1 LSEGM
6 TLHPSGIITTSG
18 RQPPTQM
25 SIAFLLDNH
34 EKTEPMDSDGTQE
47 CCDSVSMPS
56 QMPVAFSSPRI
67 PTSDQFEMN
76 NTLFD
81 TTLTQPD
88 LPCRPYGH
96 YPPEAR
102 NVRRDIEISSP
113 SSGDVSRSGTESFG
127 YDPVSLSNDLSTS
140 FHQPSRSVDRS
151 GPYNRHRC
159 HNYHP
164 QVYNTAEIP
173 TREARSARPSYNEEQ
188 KFFIMYYRMV
198 KQLSWPEIE
207 DKFAQIFYLRSKDG
221 LTSAYYRIRGSWGM
235 EQVLKN
241 QARPEDDL
249 GTIERKADRFS
260 RGFLEHIGYFD

>member
-6 TLHPSGIITTSG
+6 TLHPSGKITTSG
-18 RQPPTQM
+18 RQPQAQM

-34 EKTEPMDSDGTQE
+34 EKTKPIDSDGTQG

-102 NVRRDIEISSP
+102 NVRCDIEIGSP

-140 FHQPSRSVDRS
+140 FHQPSRSVLDVQHSNSFESAPAKLKKASIDCPESLVRTS
-151 GPYNRHRC
+151 MWTGGVLPFFVSVAKVRGTRLAC
-159 HNYHP
+159 VRRR
-164 QVYNTAEIP
+164 QVEIP
-173 TREARSARPSYNEEQ
+173 VTIVMIPHESHG
-188 KFFIMYYRMV
+188 
-198 KQLSWPEIE
+198 
-207 DKFAQIFYLRSKDG
+207 KDCIVM
-221 LTSAYYRIRGSWGM
+221 SGSVHSVHPPG
-235 EQVLKN
+235 QPAN
-241 QARPEDDL
+241 
-249 GTIERKADRFS
+249 
-260 RGFLEHIGYFD
+260 H